1 MKRPAFLQR
10 SATAHLCWAI
20 CGAVCWTVTG
30 SPALSQTFDDL
41 TATIT
46 EDGSCYVLHIEN
58 RLAGALLTGNYTIA
72 APITISLDVVRG
84 SGDVPEQ
91 IRITTDDSYFA
102 DPADLV
108 LPDKASADVLVCQ
121 RVGA

>member
-1 MKRPAFLQR
+1 MKRSDAHR
-10 SATAHLCWAI
+10 SATALNWAI

-30 SPALSQTFDDL
+30 GPALSQTFDDL
-41 TATIT
+41 TVTVV
-46 EDGSCYVLHIEN
+46 EDGSCYVVHIEN
-58 RLAGALLTGNYTIA
+58 RLTGAVLTGTYTVD
-72 APITISLDVVRG
+72 APILISLDVVRG
-84 SGDVPEQ
+84 SGDVPER

-108 LPDKASADVLVCQ
+108 LPDKASADVLVCS